1 MCTECTLAFFLSPLK
16 SGIVVLSFAIAAAAL
31 ILLRRL
37 KAAGTKK
44 RLTLLYIHVFAFVFP
59 FMFFAFFRGC
69 QSYFSG
75 CDQAKAILTMLGL
88 TAATSTIIALA
99 IAPIVF
105 VKRHARK
112 SLPLQGSHWDRFA
125 KRHAAALAIR
135 QPKLYALNTAAPVA
149 FSFSLL
155 TPRIFLSAGLF
166 DILGKREVEA
176 IVLHELAHVKGRASL
191 LKLSAHI
198 ARLLSPFSALANF
211 LGGGRLDEE
220 EAAADKFAADIQGT
234 SRHLD
239 SAKETIISYCRERTG
254 EKAARADARF

>member
-1 MCTECTLAFFLSPLK
+1 MCTECTLAFFMSPLK
-16 SGIVVLSFAIAAAAL
+16 SGIVALSFAIAFAAL
-31 ILLRRL
+31 IMLRRL
-37 KAAGTKK
+37 KAASAKK

-59 FMFFAFFRGC
+59 LLFFAFFRGC

-75 CDQAKAILTMLGL
+75 CDQTKAILTMLGL
-88 TAATSTIIALA
+88 TAAISTVIALA
-99 IAPIVF
+99 IAPVVF

-112 SLPLQGSHWDRFA
+112 SLPLKGSYWGRFA
-125 KRHAAALAIR
+125 KRHAETLAVR

-166 DILGKREVEA
+166 DILGKKEVEA
-176 IVLHELAHVKGRASL
+176 IVLHELAHIKDRASL

-211 LGGGRLDEE
+211 LGGSRVDEDE
-220 EAAADKFAADIQGT
+220 SAADKFAADIQGT

-239 SAKETIISYCRERTG
+239 SAKARITSYCRERAV
-254 EKAARADARF
+254 EKDGSRF